1 MSLGAFIYIN
11 PRIQNWLNLAQPGE
25 QATARTQLRSSPP
38 PSTSRSLYDQ
48 SKVLVQW
55 LNLQLQTRF
64 TERLGNKALKEHISH
79 TREVLVD
86 TVWSSHAAAVAAI
99 VSTFNYS
106 LKTKKEAIKKQTPI
120 SDKPL
125 NKQPGQL
132 SIKKADGKHIG
143 LDWST
148 GLVFGQAQNLARELM
163 ETPANLMTPTL
174 FCERIKKEFQRM
186 KNVFKVFIT

>member
-25 QATARTQLRSSPP
+25 QATARTQL
-38 PSTSRSLYDQ
+38 Q
-48 SKVLVQW
+48 
-55 LNLQLQTRF
+55 
-64 TERLGNKALKEHISH
+64 RLGNKALKEHISH

-186 KNVFKVFIT
+186 KNEPPA